1 MTRFDLRSSELLA
14 TRAPRYTSY
23 PPATQFSPAVGAK
36 EAETWLCAVPAG
48 SRVSVYLHVPFCRR
62 LCWFCACR
70 TQGTRT
76 DAPLTSYVEALER
89 EIELVA
95 SRLPPGVRASQ
106 IHFGGGTPTLLPP
119 VLVER
124 LGRALARAFPLAP
137 GAEVS
142 VEIDPT
148 VLDGERLDAFT
159 AIGMTR
165 ASIGVQDFD
174 PAVQAA
180 IGRPQGVDVTQ
191 TAIHHL
197 RARGVTGINLDLLY
211 GLPRQTRASFRRTL
225 DSVVR
230 MGPTRLALYGYAH
243 VPWMSKRQGLVDE
256 ASLPG
261 VPERLALFETAEH
274 RLASAGYDRIG
285 IDHFARP
292 GDAMH
297 AAALSGRL
305 RRNFQGY
312 TTDRA
317 EVLIGLGASSISRFP
332 QGFAQNASATAEW
345 TRVVRAGR
353 LATARGVALSDAD
366 RLRGEAIERFLCD
379 LALIPE
385 RLSVPAFGRRMAW
398 RPLSRWPNALAHRPD
413 GGVELRPDARHLARL
428 VAMEMDA
435 YAVEPARHSVAV

>member
-1 MTRFDLRSSELLA
+1 MTRLDLRSPELLA
-14 TRAPRYTSY
+14 ARAPRYTSY
-23 PPATQFSPAVGAK
+23 PPATRFSPEVGPN
-36 EAETWLCAVPAG
+36 EPESWLRAIPAG

-76 DAPLTSYVEALER
+76 DGPLAAYVETLER
-89 EIELVA
+89 EIELIA
-95 SRLPPGVRASQ
+95 SRLPPGMRASQ

-119 VLVER
+119 ALIER
-124 LGRALARAFPLAP
+124 LGRALAQAFPLAP
-137 GAEVS
+137 RAEVS

-148 VLDGERLDAFT
+148 VLDADRLDAFA
-159 AIGMTR
+159 AIGMNR

-180 IGRPQGVDVTQ
+180 IGRPQGEDVTQ
-191 TAIHHL
+191 AAIDDL

-211 GLPRQTRASFRRTL
+211 GLPRQTQDSFRRTL
-225 DSVVR
+225 DAVAG
-230 MGPTRLALYGYAH
+230 MEPTRLALYGYAH
-243 VPWMSKRQGLVDE
+243 VPWMSKRQALIDE

-261 VPERLALFETAEH
+261 VPERLALFEKAEH

-305 RRNFQGY
+305 KRNFQGY

-317 EVLIGLGASSISRFP
+317 GVLIGLGASSISRFP
-332 QGFAQNASATAEW
+332 QGFAQNAPATADW
-345 TRVVRAGR
+345 TRAVRAGR
-353 LATARGVALSDAD
+353 LATVRGIALTEDD

-385 RLSVPAFGRRMAW
+385 RLSVPAFGRRIAW
-398 RPLSRWPNALAHRPD
+398 HLLSRWPDALANRTD

-435 YAVEPARHSVAV
+435 YAVEPGRHSIAV